1 MQRLYS
7 DWLSHWTLS
16 AISVQWLELVY
27 EVAKLYCFAKVFE
40 ENFDERW
47 TIKILR
53 RLNEGPLWFLDLKN
67 VGVIEKMM
75 HMHIQLQF

>member
-1 MQRLYS
+1 MQKLYS
-7 DWLSHWTLS
+7 DWLCHCTLS

-27 EVAKLYCFAKVFE
+27 EVTTFYHFAKVFE
-40 ENFDERW
+40 ENFDELW

-53 RLNEGPLWFLDLKN
+53 GLNQGHLQFLDLKN

-75 HMHIQLQF
+75 HVRIQLQF